1 MHAKLEA
8 KVRRCVGIEC
18 VQSRH
23 VIAQKVLAILR
34 TDLSDE
40 TYRTAA
46 ERYAHEAGAEP
57 EGSAPARQPGGCE
70 GASAAGASR
79 SDATSLATVAT
90 ANAATEALE
99 AWGVPACVDLRSLSM
114 PFVKDT
120 DLYRGIELRCAR
132 APTPRLATRPLHSL
146 RPAGGTSCSAA

>member
-46 ERYAHEAGAEP
+46 ERYAHEVGAAP
-57 EGSAPARQPGGCE
+57 EGSAPARQPGGCD

-90 ANAATEALE
+90 ASAATE

-114 PFVKDT
+114 PYVKDT

-132 APTPRLATRPLHSL
+132 APTPRLATRPCT
-146 RPAGGTSCSAA
+146 A